1 MAVDAVFAQW
11 LQDAA
16 LWALG
21 QDATA
26 IDRWAETAVL
36 SERIT
41 GLANRADAL
50 DEAARQL
57 AFFGMPIAEDEHVVA
72 IAPGGG
78 WKRYLGQVIT
88 LIHPELGYA
97 GGADVFLI
105 GAEDDHAAGLS
116 TLTVLR
122 RL

>member
-1 MAVDAVFAQW
+1 MAVDPVFAQW
-11 LQDAA
+11 LQDAT

-26 IDRWAETAVL
+26 LARWGETAVL

-41 GLANRADAL
+41 GMANRADAL

-57 AFFGMPIAEDEHVVA
+57 AFFGMPIAEDVHVVTLA
-72 IAPGGG
+72 QGGG

-88 LIHPELGYA
+88 LTGPDLGYA

-105 GAEDDHAAGLS
+105 GAEDDHTSGLS
-116 TLTVLR
+116 TLTVLK